1 MFFKATVK
9 RRFTTISKNCVFSS
23 NQAERFRGGSE
34 AIRGCL
40 VTRPEEQTPTRA
52 KEQSKMETT
61 THLSDC
67 QDQKVWKNY
76 SEGCRETR
84 SFIHTVGGW
93 ISTGRNLEISKLR
106 RKDTLC
112 SIIPLLGIC

>member
-40 VTRPEEQTPTRA
+40 ITRLEEQTPTRA
-52 KEQSKMETT
+52 KEQSQKWKRLCIYQTAKTKRFGKTT
-61 THLSDC
+61 PKGVGKQGFSYT
-67 QDQKVWKNY
+67 QW
-76 SEGCRETR
+76 
-84 SFIHTVGGW
+84 VGG
-93 ISTGRNLEISKLR
+93 SPRGET
-106 RKDTLC
+106 
-112 SIIPLLGIC
+112 